1 MCLETYE
8 LDPTRFLTA
17 PVITWQGTFNK
28 TKIRFVRLT
37 EIDVFNGRKWQIF
50 KKEYLML
57 FIDMQKIITYT
68 WKIMIKIVVS

>member
-28 TKIRFVRLT
+28 TKIRLVRLT
-37 EIDVFNGRKWQIF
+37 EIGVFHAIHRYAKDNNI
-50 KKEYLML
+50 YLEDYDKNRRILNIGM
-57 FIDMQKIITYT
+57 
-68 WKIMIKIVVS
+68 

>member
-28 TKIRFVRLT
+28 TKIRLVRLT
-37 EIDVFNGRKWQIF
+37 EIGVFNGRKW
-50 KKEYLML
+50 
-57 FIDMQKIITYT
+57 
-68 WKIMIKIVVS
+68 